1 VDHKKPRDWGG
12 TSDRDNLWAIC
23 EDCNAGRKAYFSSLH
38 VEVELMKRVTAHKS
52 VHVRIGELLKAVG
65 LAREHPHNSF

>member
-1 VDHKKPRDWGG
+1 
-12 TSDRDNLWAIC
+12 
-23 EDCNAGRKAYFSSLH
+23 
-38 VEVELMKRVTAHKS
+38 MKRVTAHKS